1 MVLDTDIMIDMLRK
15 FPPAMAWGQELEDA
29 EVVLPGYVM
38 MELIQGC
45 HNKQERNRLQ
55 KFVEDYSIVWPSPGY
70 CNQALEIFSEYHL
83 SHSIGLLDALIG
95 LSAVAVN
102 LPLYTFNQ
110 KHYSMIPN
118 LHSIQPYEK

>member
-1 MVLDTDIMIDMLRK
+1 
-15 FPPAMAWGQELEDA
+15 MAWGQELEDA

-45 HNKQERNRLQ
+45 HNKQEHNRLQ

-95 LSAVAVN
+95 LTAVAVN

-118 LHSIQPYEK
+118 LHTIQPYEK